1 MVKMARKDLNR
12 NIDDMSPE
20 ERKRITKRFLVK
32 LFVLVAVTVAVLAI
46 YRFFMERPEF
56 YMVFGIYA
64 AITAI
69 SVIGYVV
76 YNRGFSRKGLTLEM
90 LPSTWSDEE
99 KTRFIE
105 DGRKRSQR
113 SQWLLVIA
121 FAFIFTF
128 AFDAFDLFV
137 IKGIFGR

>member
-1 MVKMARKDLNR
+1 MARKDLNR

-32 LFVLVAVTVAVLAI
+32 LFALVAVTVAVLAI

-56 YMVFGIYA
+56 YIVFGIYA

-90 LPSTWSDEE
+90 LPSAWSDEE

>member
-1 MVKMARKDLNR
+1 MKMARKDLNR

-20 ERKRITKRFLVK
+20 ERKKITKRFLVK

-56 YMVFGIYA
+56 YIVFGIYA

-76 YNRGFSRKGLTLEM
+76 YNRGFSRKGLTAEM
-90 LPSTWSDEE
+90 LPSAWSDEE

>member
-1 MVKMARKDLNR
+1 MARRDLNR
-12 NIDDMSPE
+12 EQIDDMSPE
-20 ERKRITKRFLVK
+20 ERKKITKGFLIK
-32 LFVLVAVTVAVLAI
+32 LLALVAVTVVVLAI

-56 YMVFGIYA
+56 YIVFGIYA
-64 AITAI
+64 AITAV

-76 YNRGFSRKGLTLEM
+76 YNRGFSRKGITAEM
-90 LPSTWSDEE
+90 LPSTWSEEE

-105 DGRKRSQR
+105 DAQSRAKK
-113 SQWLLVIA
+113 SQWLLFIA